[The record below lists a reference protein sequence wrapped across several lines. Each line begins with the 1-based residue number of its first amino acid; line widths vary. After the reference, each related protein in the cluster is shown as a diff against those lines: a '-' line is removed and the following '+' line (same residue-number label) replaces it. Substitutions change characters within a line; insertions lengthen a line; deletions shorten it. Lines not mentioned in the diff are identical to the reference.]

1 MELILIVGVVL
12 AWISSSTHVSYPR
25 PLQLQLKS
33 PSSLQ
38 GKLRTRTELDQYEEV
53 WHSRIFTPH
62 WNSLKET
69 VSHSYWCS
77 NINTRELVFLD
88 LMICIR

>member
-1 MELILIVGVVL
+1 MSDLFIYQCTSHPI
-12 AWISSSTHVSYPR
+12 
-25 PLQLQLKS
+25 LQLELKS

-38 GKLRTRTELDQYEEV
+38 GKLRTRSELDQYKEV

-69 VSHSYWCS
+69 VSYRDWCNS
-77 NINTRELVFLD
+77 IDTWGSGVTFCDDMHEMHENR
-88 LMICIR
+88 